1 MVRRDQLDRAR
12 DAIAQRDVNAIMY
25 RRRNDEVGGDD
36 RYQANAD
43 YLIASLNPDCGW
55 EAALAALE
63 DERAQGREAREL
75 LDRVV
80 ALARG
85 LLARVEELGIDLG
98 DTFTLELQ
106 AINDAFPTGEGSLP
120 RGETRAR

>member
-1 MVRRDQLDRAR
+1 MRSYQLDRAR
-12 DAIAQRDVNAIMY
+12 DAIAQRDVNAITY
-25 RRRNDEVGGDD
+25 RRRNDEIGGDD

-63 DERAQGREAREL
+63 DERAQGRDARERL
-75 LDRVV
+75 ERAV

-85 LLARVEELGIDLG
+85 LLARVDELGIDLG
-98 DTFTLELQ
+98 DTFARELQ
-106 AINDAFPTGEGSLP
+106 AINDELPTGEGALP